1 MSGFNFFG
9 NQNNK
14 DSEESK
20 NQENNVIEFSSSDGE
35 EPKAVNPLD
44 MFAESALADANDQ
57 QVPLVGEEEDAS
69 YTDGSSLSQENTNEE
84 DYEDVEDGEEFISQ
98 EEPNEENDTDNDSI
112 QEDDQSEGSSS
123 AHGDSIVEKA
133 LEAAAKSEE
142 EPIPHFDKILN
153 DVSQIKNDNKEEELS
168 QKNTF
173 LLKTVMKLSQQ
184 ASHFKNK
191 VSENILETHQLADDL
206 NKKLKSKDASLHSLE
221 KELALSEYEVNENE
235 KIRYS
240 LENKYNALE
249 AQKKN
254 EIAQLEQE
262 LVKLQSLNKQL
273 NSEMEIKTEHTN
285 QDRIKIGKL
294 EEDIAKLN
302 RDIEISEYKMN
313 SNEQTLKSEI
323 NLKDMHIN
331 KLNSQIQLFSQIG
344 IKNNVS
350 VDDYN
355 QLVDSFKE
363 STDEIERLKQII
375 DDRENDLKLLLSKNI
390 TDSVEDS
397 NSVEILMKELMLE
410 KLEKDTLSKQI
421 EEVVNGLENTLNES
435 KDYKQTIETLETQL
449 FKSNSLLESI
459 ENDRNDIFN
468 ENIKDKASIEKL
480 EKILADRDQLIADLS
495 SQVQYVLMQLTLR
508 TDSDSLSIL
517 SKEELQKIQK
527 LTKMNR
533 NKHSAQTIQDV
544 ITENLVLFKDIDD
557 LQKQNQ
563 NLIISLRELGVKLE
577 SLQNIKDHEDLK
589 KELSNKND
597 TLKKEIKSLEN
608 KKIIFEQEIENL
620 KALTES
626 QKDYKS
632 QAKTDEVVMNYKVQI
647 EHLEKQL
654 EIALEKVLKSS
665 EESNKLL
672 IENMNKITEL
682 NVEIGDLKTANKTTE
697 SQLKR
702 ALQDKEDLSGLL
714 KKEEN
719 MRDELYKSNA
729 DLLESSK
736 YWESSLKDTEK
747 ELKDVQSANTEL
759 TSKLNT
765 IKIEKETL
773 DKENAKLS
781 AQVDDLNRK
790 MDSVESLRKD
800 VEYLLR
806 HSDEEYWENL
816 ASLEK
821 KLKNAEDKG
830 VVNSENNYD
839 SVKHILN
846 SFEKHMAYHNNQA
859 TELRNL
865 LNEKNE
871 IIKSLNVDSRVSE
884 LVDELDKKKKEY
896 EDLQEILEKYKA
908 DYEEIS
914 KDMENSKNN
923 SSNEISKLQDEI
935 KQANEAIKEKDASI
949 TELNN
954 QVEDLK
960 NEVES
965 SKKSLDSLN
974 NEFKQKVRNLEI
986 DYDELEHTCKEYG
999 ERNKVLVNEKDE
1011 AVNSLKELSK
1021 KEEEISDLKTQISS
1035 LTEELSTK
1043 TSSPSNDDEIT
1054 ALKAEIESLK
1064 TQLDVKNKTDE
1075 IDEVIGNDK
1084 AEEEA
1089 LKAEVQSL
1097 KEKKAELEEKVKA
1110 LETENKEQ
1118 RASVLKVKLL
1128 EQKLKMLTNN
1138 SNSAEKSSS
1147 NSAQPVKEASNTTAL
1162 SFNAPKDAD
1171 NMSSKTFTMNSIPQ
1185 KQTPA
1190 FLSHDESKDSSTIT
1204 FNSSKRGLEKED
1216 DDGEKRVKKDETDK
1230 SSDEKETTNEEEDKV
1245 TTTNAFKFDFSK
1257 ANDTEKKNDS
1267 KFGFDKKEEGEPKSD
1282 FKFSF
1287 GNKEEG
1293 EKKSVF
1299 GFSGGNPF
1307 NGTSSNPFGSMN
1319 NTSNAFSFGGKT
1331 NRFEGFTKKDDDKKD
1346 ESENKQ

>member
-9 NQNNK
+9 NKSNK
-14 DSEESK
+14 DTEESN

-35 EPKAVNPLD
+35 KQKAVNPLD
-44 MFAESALADANDQ
+44 MFADSALADANDQ
-57 QVPLVGEEEDAS
+57 QVPLVGEEEDVS
-69 YTDGSSLSQENTNEE
+69 YTDGSDLSPENTNEE

-98 EEPNEENDTDNDSI
+98 EEANEKSDTDNESI
-112 QEDDQSEGSSS
+112 QEDDQSDGSSS
-123 AHGDSIVEKA
+123 AHGDSVVEKA

-168 QKNTF
+168 QKNKF

-191 VSENILETHQLADDL
+191 VSENILETHQLTDDL
-206 NKKLKSKDASLHSLE
+206 NKKLKSKDASLHSIE

-240 LENKYNALE
+240 LENKLNALE
-249 AQKKN
+249 SQKKS
-254 EIAQLEQE
+254 EISQLKEE
-262 LVKLQSLNKQL
+262 LAKLQSLNHQL
-273 NSEMEIKTEHTN
+273 NSEMDIKTEHTN
-285 QDRIKIGKL
+285 QDRIRIGKL

-302 RDIEISEYKMN
+302 RDVEISEYKMN
-313 SNEQTLKSEI
+313 SNQQTLKSEI
-323 NLKDMHIN
+323 ELKDMYIN

-350 VDDYN
+350 IDDYN
-355 QLVDSFKE
+355 ELVNSFKE
-363 STDEIERLKQII
+363 STDEIERLKHII
-375 DDRENDLKLLLSKNI
+375 DDREDDLKLLLSKNI
-390 TDSVEDS
+390 TDSVEDA

-468 ENIKDKASIEKL
+468 ENIKDKATIEKL
-480 EKILADRDQLIADLS
+480 EKILSDRDQLIADLS

-533 NKHSAQTIQDV
+533 NKHSGQTIQDV

-563 NLIISLRELGVKLE
+563 NLTISLRELGAKLE
-577 SLQNIKDHEDLK
+577 SLQNIKDNEDLK
-589 KELSNKND
+589 RELSNRND
-597 TLKKEIKSLEN
+597 TLREEIKSLEN
-608 KKIIFEQEIENL
+608 KKLILEQEIENL
-620 KALTES
+620 RVLSES

-632 QAKTDEVVMNYKVQI
+632 QAKSDEVVMNYKVQI

-719 MRDELYKSNA
+719 MRDELYKSNS
-729 DLLESSK
+729 DLLQSSK
-736 YWESSLKDTEK
+736 YWESSLKDTVK
-747 ELKDVQSANTEL
+747 ELKNVQSVNTEM
-759 TSKLNT
+759 TRKLNS
-765 IKIEKETL
+765 IKIEKDSL
-773 DKENAKLS
+773 VKENANLS

-816 ASLEK
+816 ATLEK
-821 KLKNAEDKG
+821 KLKNAEDKD

-846 SFEKHMAYHNNQA
+846 AFEKHMAYHNNQA

-865 LNEKNE
+865 LKEKNE
-871 IIKSLNVDSRVSE
+871 IIRSLNVDSRVSE

-896 EDLQEILEKYKA
+896 VDLQEILVKHKA
-908 DYEEIS
+908 NYEEIS
-914 KDMENSKNN
+914 KEMENSKNI
-923 SSNEISKLQDEI
+923 SSHEILKLQDEI
-935 KQANEAIKEKDASI
+935 KQLNEAMKDKDAFI
-949 TELNN
+949 ANLNS
-954 QVEDLK
+954 QVETLK
-960 NEVES
+960 NEVDT

-974 NEFKQKVRNLEI
+974 NEFKQKVKNLET
-986 DYDELEHTCKEYG
+986 DYDELEHTCKEYE
-999 ERNKVLVNEKDE
+999 ERNKVLTNEKDE
-1011 AVNSLKELSK
+1011 AANSLKEMSK
-1021 KEEEISDLKTQISS
+1021 KGEEISNLKAQISS

-1043 TSSPSNDDEIT
+1043 TSSPSNDDEIA
-1054 ALKAEIESLK
+1054 ALKTEIEGLK

-1075 IDEVIGNDK
+1075 IDEVIGKDND
-1084 AEEEA
+1084 EEEA
-1089 LKAEVQSL
+1089 LKAEVQTL

-1110 LETENKEQ
+1110 LEIENKEQ
-1118 RASVLKVKLL
+1118 KSSVLKVKLL

-1138 SNSAEKSSS
+1138 SKSTEKSPS
-1147 NSAQPVKEASNTTAL
+1147 NSVQPVKEGSNTPVL
-1162 SFNAPKDAD
+1162 SFDAPKEAD
-1171 NMSSKTFTMNSIPQ
+1171 NLSSKTFAMNSIPQ

-1204 FNSSKRGLEKED
+1204 FNNSKRGLEKED
-1216 DDGEKRVKKDETDK
+1216 SDGEKKVKKDATDK
-1230 SSDEKETTNEEEDKV
+1230 NSDDKESTSEEVDKAASA
-1245 TTTNAFKFDFSK
+1245 NAFRFDFSK
-1257 ANDTEKKNDS
+1257 ANDTEKKNDF
-1267 KFGFDKKEEGEPKSD
+1267 KFGFDKKEESEAKSE

-1287 GNKEEG
+1287 GNKEDG
-1293 EKKSVF
+1293 EKKSAF
-1299 GFSGGNPF
+1299 GFSGENPF
-1307 NGTSSNPFGSMN
+1307 NGASLNPFGSMN

-1331 NRFEGFTKKDDDKKD
+1331 NRFEGFTKKEDDKKEEGED
-1346 ESENKQ
+1346 KQ

>member
-44 MFAESALADANDQ
+44 MFADSALADANDQ

-69 YTDGSSLSQENTNEE
+69 YTDGSNLSQENTNEE

-98 EEPNEENDTDNDSI
+98 EEPNEDNDTDNDSI
-112 QEDDQSEGSSS
+112 QENDQSDGSSS

-206 NKKLKSKDASLHSLE
+206 NKKLKGKDASLHSLE

-273 NSEMEIKTEHTN
+273 NCEMEIKTEHTN

-302 RDIEISEYKMN
+302 RDIEISGYKMN

-508 TDSDSLSIL
+508 TDSDSLMSL
-517 SKEELQKIQK
+517 
-527 LTKMNR
+527 
-533 NKHSAQTIQDV
+533 
-544 ITENLVLFKDIDD
+544 TENLVLFKDIDD

-563 NLIISLRELGVKLE
+563 SLIISLRELGVKLE

-884 LVDELDKKKKEY
+884 LVDELDKKK
-896 EDLQEILEKYKA
+896 
-908 DYEEIS
+908 
-914 KDMENSKNN
+914 
-923 SSNEISKLQDEI
+923 
-935 KQANEAIKEKDASI
+935 
-949 TELNN
+949 
-954 QVEDLK
+954 
-960 NEVES
+960 
-965 SKKSLDSLN
+965 
-974 NEFKQKVRNLEI
+974 
-986 DYDELEHTCKEYG
+986 
-999 ERNKVLVNEKDE
+999 ER
-1011 AVNSLKELSK
+1011 
-1021 KEEEISDLKTQISS
+1021 I
-1035 LTEELSTK
+1035 
-1043 TSSPSNDDEIT
+1043 
-1054 ALKAEIESLK
+1054 
-1064 TQLDVKNKTDE
+1064 
-1075 IDEVIGNDK
+1075 
-1084 AEEEA
+1084 
-1089 LKAEVQSL
+1089 
-1097 KEKKAELEEKVKA
+1097 
-1110 LETENKEQ
+1110 
-1118 RASVLKVKLL
+1118 
-1128 EQKLKMLTNN
+1128 
-1138 SNSAEKSSS
+1138 
-1147 NSAQPVKEASNTTAL
+1147 
-1162 SFNAPKDAD
+1162 
-1171 NMSSKTFTMNSIPQ
+1171 
-1185 KQTPA
+1185 
-1190 FLSHDESKDSSTIT
+1190 
-1204 FNSSKRGLEKED
+1204 
-1216 DDGEKRVKKDETDK
+1216 
-1230 SSDEKETTNEEEDKV
+1230 
-1245 TTTNAFKFDFSK
+1245 
-1257 ANDTEKKNDS
+1257 
-1267 KFGFDKKEEGEPKSD
+1267 
-1282 FKFSF
+1282 
-1287 GNKEEG
+1287 
-1293 EKKSVF
+1293 
-1299 GFSGGNPF
+1299 
-1307 NGTSSNPFGSMN
+1307 
-1319 NTSNAFSFGGKT
+1319 
-1331 NRFEGFTKKDDDKKD
+1331 
-1346 ESENKQ
+1346 

>member
-9 NQNNK
+9 NQNDK
-14 DSEESK
+14 DLEESK
-20 NQENNVIEFSSSDGE
+20 NQENNIIEFSTSEGE
-35 EPKAVNPLD
+35 EHQDVNPLD
-44 MFAESALADANDQ
+44 MFADSALADANEQ

-69 YTDGSSLSQENTNEE
+69 YTDNSNVSQENTNDE

-98 EEPNEENDTDNDSI
+98 EEPNEENDTKNDSH
-112 QEDDQSEGSSS
+112 EDDQSDDNTS
-123 AHGDSIVEKA
+123 AHGDSIVERA
-133 LEAAAKSEE
+133 LEVAAKSEE

-153 DVSQIKNDNKEEELS
+153 DVSQIKNDNKEEELT

-191 VSENILETHQLADDL
+191 VSESILESHQLADDL
-206 NKKLKSKDASLHSLE
+206 NKKLKEKEVSLHDLE

-235 KIRYS
+235 KIRCS
-240 LENKYNALE
+240 LEKKYDALE

-254 EIAQLEQE
+254 EVAQLKEE
-262 LVKLQSLNKQL
+262 MAKIQSLNNQL
-273 NSEMEIKTEHTN
+273 NSEMGIKAENSN

-302 RDIEISEYKMN
+302 RDIEILEYKMN

-323 NLKDMHIN
+323 DLKDMHIN

-344 IKNNVS
+344 IRNNVS

-355 QLVDSFKE
+355 QLINSFKE
-363 STDEIERLKQII
+363 STDEIERLKKII
-375 DDRENDLKLLLSKNI
+375 EDRENDLKLLLSKNI
-390 TDSVEDS
+390 ADSVEDS

-435 KDYKQTIETLETQL
+435 KDYKKTIETLETQL

-468 ENIKDKASIEKL
+468 ENIKDKATIEKF
-480 EKILADRDQLIADLS
+480 EKILKDRDQLIADLS

-533 NKHSAQTIQDV
+533 NKHSTQTIQDV
-544 ITENLVLFKDIDD
+544 ITENLVLFKDIGE

-563 NLIISLRELGVKLE
+563 NLVISLRELGVKLE

-589 KELSNKND
+589 DELINKND
-597 TLKKEIKSLEN
+597 TLREELKSLEN
-608 KKIIFEQEIENL
+608 KKLIYEQEIENL
-620 KALTES
+620 KTLTES
-626 QKDYKS
+626 KKDYKS
-632 QAKTDEVVMNYKVQI
+632 QAKADEVVMNYKVQI

-672 IENMNKITEL
+672 IENMNKITDL
-682 NVEIGDLKTANKTTE
+682 NVQIGDLKTTNKTTE
-697 SQLKR
+697 NQLKR
-702 ALQDKEDLSGLL
+702 ALQDKEDLSKLL
-714 KKEEN
+714 KREEN
-719 MRDELYKSNA
+719 MRDELHKSNA
-729 DLLESSK
+729 ELLLNSK
-736 YWESSLKDTEK
+736 YWESTLKDTEK
-747 ELKDVQSANTEL
+747 ELKDILSTNTDL
-759 TSKLNT
+759 TTKLNSITIEKNNLERENSKLST
-765 IKIEKETL
+765 
-773 DKENAKLS
+773 
-781 AQVDDLNRK
+781 QVDDLTRK
-790 MDSVESLRKD
+790 MESVESLRKD

-816 ASLEK
+816 ANLEK
-821 KLKNAEDKG
+821 KLKNTEDKDIK
-830 VVNSENNYD
+830 NSENNYD

-846 SFEKHMAYHNNQA
+846 SFEKHMSYHNNQA
-859 TELRNL
+859 NELRNL
-865 LNEKNE
+865 LKEKNE
-871 IIKSLNVDSRVSE
+871 IIKSLNVDTRVSE

-896 EDLQEILEKYKA
+896 EDLSEILDKYKA

-914 KDMENSKNN
+914 KEMEGSKN
-923 SSNEISKLQDEI
+923 SSSQEILKLQDEI
-935 KQANEAIKEKDASI
+935 KQLNEVIKDKDASI

-954 QVEDLK
+954 QVENLK

-974 NEFKQKVRNLEI
+974 VEFKQKVRNLEI
-986 DYDELEHTCKEYG
+986 DYDELEHTCKEYE
-999 ERNKVLVNEKDE
+999 ERNKTLSTEKDE

-1021 KEEEISDLKTQISS
+1021 KEEEISDLKAQISS
-1035 LTEELSTK
+1035 LSEELSTK
-1043 TSSPSNDDEIT
+1043 TSPSSNDDEIN
-1054 ALKAEIESLK
+1054 ALKAEIDDLK
-1064 TQLDVKNKTDE
+1064 IQLDVKNKSNE
-1075 IDEVIGNDK
+1075 INEVIGTDNSM
-1084 AEEEA
+1084 EEA
-1089 LKAEVQSL
+1089 LKAELATL
-1097 KEKKAELEEKVKA
+1097 KEKKTELEDKVKV
-1110 LETENKEQ
+1110 LEDENKEQ

-1138 SNSAEKSSS
+1138 ANFAEKSSS
-1147 NSAQPVKEASNTTAL
+1147 NSVQPVKEASNTPAFT
-1162 SFNAPKDAD
+1162 FNVPKEAD
-1171 NMSSKTFTMNSIPQ
+1171 NLSANTFTLNSVPQ

-1216 DDGEKRVKKDETDK
+1216 DDGEKRLKKDEASK
-1230 SSDEKETTNEEEDKV
+1230 SNDEKESTNEEEVK
-1245 TTTNAFKFDFSK
+1245 NANAEAFKFEFKK
-1257 ANDTEKKNDS
+1257 ANDEIKKDDLE
-1267 KFGFDKKEEGEPKSD
+1267 FGTDKKVEESKPE

-1287 GNKEEG
+1287 GNKEDP

-1307 NGTSSNPFGSMN
+1307 GGSSNSNPFGNMN
-1319 NTSNAFSFGGKT
+1319 NTSNAFSFGNKPS
-1331 NRFEGFTKKDDDKKD
+1331 RFERFTKKDDDKK
-1346 ESENKQ
+1346 EEGENKQ